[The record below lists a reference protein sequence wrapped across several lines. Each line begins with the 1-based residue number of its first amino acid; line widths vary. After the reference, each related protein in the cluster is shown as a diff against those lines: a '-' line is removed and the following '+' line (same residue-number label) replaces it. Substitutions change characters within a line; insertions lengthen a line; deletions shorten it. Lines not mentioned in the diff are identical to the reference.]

1 MGCVIYFV
9 LSDGKHPFGDN
20 AHTNIIQYQCEMID
34 IDQEDWPAAKDLIM
48 SMIDCDKSSRYVYYN
63 IADYFSGIFNFM
75 A

>member
-34 IDQEDWPAAKDLIM
+34 IDGEDWPAAKDLIM
-48 SMIDCDKSSRYVYYN
+48 SMIDRDKSLRYVYYN